1 MFICFRLEYGF
12 VHIASLSSREE
23 VLGTSWTLW
32 RFRQAISKAGLS
44 LGGMLMLRSLL
55 EEMLDSWVAGKL
67 VDSTEPMAMTTIF
80 TILYSIIPIETW
92 IELSRNKLSFLTWE
106 DIQNLKLLECL
117 VVNVLVLG
125 FFHKMWYD
133 MAVQLPVYVVWKL
146 LFYYFVW
153 HINFFHLIG
162 NGKN

>member
-1 MFICFRLEYGF
+1 MDVYLFPAWIWICPYCILVKQGGGF
-12 VHIASLSSREE
+12 GYLLNFV
-23 VLGTSWTLW
+23 
-32 RFRQAISKAGLS
+32 QAISKAGLS

-92 IELSRNKLSFLTWE
+92 IELSRTKLSFLTWE

-117 VVNVLVLG
+117 AVNVLVLG

-133 MAVQLPVYVVWKL
+133 IAVQLMWYENYFFII
-146 LFYYFVW
+146 LFGTSTFS
-153 HINFFHLIG
+153 I
-162 NGKN
+162 

>member
-12 VHIASLSSREE
+12 VHIASLSSGVE
-23 VLGTSWTLW
+23 VLGTSWTLR

-92 IELSRNKLSFLTWE
+92 IELSRNKLSFLTRE
-106 DIQNLKLLECL
+106 DIHNLKLLECL

-133 MAVQLPVYVVWKL
+133 MAVQLAVDVVWKL

-153 HINFFHLIG
+153 HINFFYLIG